1 MSVSGLL
8 FPVPGEGCAAA
19 AVAAPGRLWN
29 WIERALAAG
38 ALALAL
44 PVLLPAALAVVVL
57 SGRTPLVAHERVG
70 HGGRRFW
77 MLKLR
82 TMWNEPRGRG
92 WPHLVEY
99 VVTEGVPGPKPDPDP
114 RVTSR
119 LARLLRRYSVDELP
133 QLVHVLTGRMA
144 LVGPRPLV
152 AAELETYYGADAAE
166 VLSVKPG
173 ITGLWQVCG
182 RSRLDYAERRRLDLY
197 LVRHRSVRLYLR
209 ILARTI
215 PVVVFARDSW

>member
-1 MSVSGLL
+1 MSVPGLL
-8 FPVPGEGCAAA
+8 VPAPGERCAAA
-19 AVAAPGRLWN
+19 AEPGPGRLWN
-29 WIERALAAG
+29 VFERLVAAG

-44 PVLLPAALAVVVL
+44 PVLLPAALAVTLL
-57 SGRTPLVAHERVG
+57 SGRSPLVAHQRVG
-70 HGGRRFW
+70 FRGRRFW

-82 TMWNEPRGRG
+82 TMWNGPRGGG
-92 WPHLVEY
+92 WPGLVEY
-99 VVTEGVPGPKPDPDP
+99 IAAEGLPEPKQGADP

-119 LARLLRRYSVDELP
+119 LARLLRRYSIDELP
-133 QLVHVLTGRMA
+133 QLLHVVSGRMA

-152 AAELETYYGADAAE
+152 AAELETYYGADAEE

-182 RSRLDYAERRRLDLY
+182 RSRLNYDERRRLDLY
-197 LVRHRSVRLYLR
+197 LVRHCSTRLYLR

-215 PVVVFARDSW
+215 PVVVLARDSW